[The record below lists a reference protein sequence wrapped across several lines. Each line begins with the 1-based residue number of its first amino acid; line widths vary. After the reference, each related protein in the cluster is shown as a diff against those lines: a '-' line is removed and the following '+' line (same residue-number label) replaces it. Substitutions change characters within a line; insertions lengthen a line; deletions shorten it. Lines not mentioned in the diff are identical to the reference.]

1 MTLES
6 KNTSST
12 KKKKSNNFDIYL
24 ASSSPRRFEIL
35 KNLKVNFELLKCDFN
50 EDNFNEED
58 PQNFVLKNTQQKCLT
73 AQAFRQKSN
82 LSNKPVLT
90 ADTIVSMDGKI
101 FGKPS
106 DKDHAISMLL
116 ELSGRK
122 HSVMTC
128 ICLGEMDSEKN
139 SNVKMAFDVITTEVT
154 FSNLT
159 ANECAKYWAT
169 GEPKDKAGAY
179 GIQGYGA
186 LFVDSIE
193 GSYSNV
199 VGLPI
204 QETCKILKQKNIS
217 YWLNL

>member
-24 ASSSPRRFEIL
+24 ASRSPRRFEIL

-50 EDNFNEED
+50 EDNFSEED

-82 LSNKPVLT
+82 LTNKPVLT

-101 FGKPS
+101 FGKPA

>member
-50 EDNFNEED
+50 EDIFSEED
-58 PQNFVLKNTQQKCLT
+58 PHNFVLKNTQQKCLT

-193 GSYSNV
+193 GSCSNV
-199 VGLPI
+199 VNFCRSLVGRA
-204 QETCKILKQKNIS
+204 NAVV
-217 YWLNL
+217 

>member
-50 EDNFNEED
+50 EDNFSEED

-82 LSNKPVLT
+82 LSNKPILT

-101 FGKPS
+101 FGKPA

-169 GEPKDKAGAY
+169 GKKFHAKTSSFIKKYNNKIIVIKY
-179 GIQGYGA
+179 GGYA
-186 LFVDSIE
+186 LTKPA
-193 GSYSNV
+193 
-199 VGLPI
+199 L
-204 QETCKILKQKNIS
+204 LKSFAKNIRK
-217 YWLNL
+217 LF